1 MQHKVIIDTDP
12 GIDDTMAIA
21 YAIAHPQI
29 DLIALTTIFG
39 NVSAEEATDN
49 ALSLLDYFGYQAEVA
64 MGEARPLEMD
74 PKPHSYFVHGRNGLG
89 DIEIPKSTSR
99 AVDMSAA
106 QYLVEKTRQMPGEIS
121 ICAVGPLTNLARALE
136 IDPTIAERVKCVSVM
151 GGAVYRPGNVSPVAE
166 ANIWN
171 DPHAAEI
178 VFAADWPVVLSPL
191 DVTTKVV
198 LSPHFFADLEEA
210 APKMGKLLSDMAR
223 FYSRFYRSH
232 SGINGCIPHDVM
244 ALAYL
249 TIPGVYMQ
257 KRGALA
263 TVTRGPGIGQTLFN
277 PTGKPTVDPMWAQ
290 RPQHIALLDID
301 VGFFAAHYF
310 STIAGRP
317 SDQIGD

>member
-1 MQHKVIIDTDP
+1 MTHKIIIDTDP

-21 YAIAHPQI
+21 YAIAHPDI

-39 NVSAEEATDN
+39 NVSVTEATDN
-49 ALSLLDYFGYQAEVA
+49 ALALLDYFGHAGDVA
-64 MGEARPLEMD
+64 RGDSRPLVME

-89 DIEIPKSTSR
+89 EVEIP
-99 AVDMSAA
+99 ASARSVVA
-106 QYLVEKTRQMPGEIS
+106 LDAADYLIEKTKEMPGEID

-136 IDPTIAERVKCVSVM
+136 RDPSIAERVKSVCIM

-171 DPHAAEI
+171 DPHAAER
-178 VFAADWPVVLSPL
+178 VFAADWPVVLAPL

-210 APKMGKLLSDMAR
+210 DPKVGKLLSDMAR
-223 FYSRFYRSH
+223 FYARFYRSH

-263 TVTRGPGIGQTLFN
+263 AVTEGPGIGQTIFN
-277 PTGKPTVDPMWAQ
+277 PAGKPTVDPSWGE
-290 RPQHIALLDID
+290 RPQHTALLDID
-301 VGFFAAHYF
+301 AGFFAAHYF
-310 STIAGRP
+310 DTIARRP
-317 SDQIGD
+317 TDEIGD